1 MLNLFQ
7 QLTNVVYN
15 HKMNKQYYVYI
26 LTNYNETTFY
36 IGVTNDINGRMHEH
50 KNKLLDGFSNN
61 YNLNKLVY
69 VETTESIEDAIKRE
83 KQLKRWHRDWKI
95 NLIKNNN
102 PEFID
107 LS

>member
-1 MLNLFQ
+1 MGSQ
-7 QLTNVVYN
+7 
-15 HKMNKQYYVYI
+15 
-26 LTNYNETTFY
+26 TT
-36 IGVTNDINGRMHEH
+36 
-50 KNKLLDGFSNN
+50 
-61 YNLNKLVY
+61 NKLVY

>member
-1 MLNLFQ
+1 M
-7 QLTNVVYN
+7 Y
-15 HKMNKQYYVYI
+15 
-26 LTNYNETTFY
+26 
-36 IGVTNDINGRMHEH
+36 EH

-95 NLIKNNN
+95 NLIKKTN